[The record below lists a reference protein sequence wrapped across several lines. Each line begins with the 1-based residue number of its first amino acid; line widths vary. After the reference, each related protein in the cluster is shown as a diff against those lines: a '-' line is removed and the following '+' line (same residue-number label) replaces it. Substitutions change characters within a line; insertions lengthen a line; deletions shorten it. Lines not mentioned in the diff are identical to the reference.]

1 VVAAQSKRE
10 GAILV
15 KGVLNLEDVEAG
27 YPGSFTLHQVNL
39 QVAPGEVLAVVGPN
53 GVGKSTLI
61 KAASGTLPLRHGSVK
76 MDGLDIH
83 RLPPG
88 DRARRISVVAQA
100 LNLPPAFKVLD
111 LVLMGRTPYLGWL
124 ERESRHDLEIAWQ
137 AMERTETAAMA
148 HRTIGELSGGEQ
160 QRVLIARALAQATP
174 VMLMDEPT
182 AHLDLRHQ
190 DLLLK
195 LVRRL
200 VEEDHLAVMIA
211 LHDLNLVSKF
221 ADRVA
226 LLSAGTV
233 HLVGQ
238 PVDVLTPEVLARVYG
253 IEIHVMTHPI
263 HGKPLVLT
271 GE

>member
-1 VVAAQSKRE
+1 M
-10 GAILV
+10 
-15 KGVLNLEDVEAG
+15 KGVLSLEEVEVG
-27 YPGSFTLHQVNL
+27 YQRSFTLHDVNL
-39 QVAPGEVLAVVGPN
+39 DVAPGEVLAVVGPN

-76 MDGLDIH
+76 IDGVDLH
-83 RLPPG
+83 RLRPD

-100 LNLPPAFKVLD
+100 LNLPPAFNVLD

-124 ERESRHDLEIAWQ
+124 ERESHRDLEIAWE
-137 AMERTETAAMA
+137 AMERTETDTMA
-148 HRTIGELSGGEQ
+148 QRPIGELSGGEQ

-195 LVRRL
+195 LVRKL
-200 VEEDHLAVMIA
+200 VEEDHLAVLIA

-233 HLVGQ
+233 HLVGR
-238 PVDVLTPEVLARVYG
+238 PVDVLTPQELAGVYG

>member
-1 VVAAQSKRE
+1 MLRMDQ
-10 GAILV
+10 
-15 KGVLNLEDVEAG
+15 VEVG
-27 YPGSFTLHQVNL
+27 YPPAFVLRDINL
-39 QVAPGEVLAVVGPN
+39 QVAPGEVVALVGPN

-61 KAASGTLPLRHGSVK
+61 KAAAGTLPLRQGTVK
-76 MDGLDIH
+76 IDGEELH
-83 RLPPG
+83 RLRAG
-88 DRARRISVVAQA
+88 DRAQRISVVAQA
-100 LNLPPAFKVLD
+100 LNLPPAFSVLD

-124 ERESRHDLEIAWQ
+124 ERESAEDLEIAWQ

-148 HRTIGELSGGEQ
+148 TRPIGELSGGEQ

-200 VEEDHLAVMIA
+200 VEEDGLAVLIA

-226 LLSAGTV
+226 LLSAGTL
-233 HLVGQ
+233 HRVGL
-238 PVDVLTPEVLARVYG
+238 PVEVLTPGELAQVYG
-253 IEIHVMTHPI
+253 IEIHVMAHPV